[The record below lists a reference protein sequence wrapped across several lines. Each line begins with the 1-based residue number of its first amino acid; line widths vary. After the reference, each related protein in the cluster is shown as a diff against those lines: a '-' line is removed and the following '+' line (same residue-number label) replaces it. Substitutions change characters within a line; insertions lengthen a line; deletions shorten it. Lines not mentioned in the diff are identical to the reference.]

1 MDVSVS
7 VRLGGD
13 SEGTGSRLPLGKS
26 LLLFSVLERRGG
38 GLVSDGTELVFVD
51 DAVLTFG
58 DACLLTETLVTT
70 LTLLADALMVV
81 VVTVV
86 FPRSDGRVMGWEN
99 VPRAHI
105 GALVSAATL
114 ETPVLTGPA

>member
-1 MDVSVS
+1 
-7 VRLGGD
+7 
-13 SEGTGSRLPLGKS
+13 
-26 LLLFSVLERRGG
+26 
-38 GLVSDGTELVFVD
+38 VD

-58 DACLLTETLVTT
+58 AACLLTETLVTT
-70 LTLLADALMVV
+70 LTLLADALIIL

-86 FPRSDGRVMGWEN
+86 FPCSDGRVMGWEN

-114 ETPVLTGPA
+114 ETAVLTGPA